1 MYSQG
6 YSDNNGSN
14 ALIKIAL
21 PAVVLFQVVTCF
33 FIPTNYERAGEWI
46 PLFSGFWDMDIVMT
60 AGMKS
65 IIYGIASAVLLL
77 LSLYILNDKL
87 FSSISKS
94 FTTVA
99 VAATLIFCDPMA
111 VYFTSIYPAAICIVW
126 SLYCLLTAQIF
137 LAFFLISL
145 ASMFFAPL
153 ILTIPVVMIITL
165 IVGSDSLRIF
175 LKSIG
180 GTLVPIIYVLSFR
193 YLEFNDVGVFCSQF
207 AEQLTAVNFEFF
219 SKHLADLFMILC
231 IMIVSL
237 HAIIR
242 TLIEQGHN
250 NIAEANGLR
259 LAILSA
265 VLSAAVYFLYSGAG
279 NIPVGILIAPML
291 AVILSNFF
299 TSGYKEQSVR
309 IEIIIL
315 LCSFIV
321 ARLGFFIS

>member
-99 VAATLIFCDPMA
+99 VAATLIFCNPMA

-153 ILTIPVVMIITL
+153 ILTIPNKMMRSCFDDVYLGMNHSKVMLISNSRYNVSVVTSQNQTYGDRADSTILTTSHDVFTSL
-165 IVGSDSLRIF
+165 YKGFSD
-175 LKSIG
+175 
-180 GTLVPIIYVLSFR
+180 T
-193 YLEFNDVGVFCSQF
+193 
-207 AEQLTAVNFEFF
+207 VNFN
-219 SKHLADLFMILC
+219 SVKLNGDY
-231 IMIVSL
+231 S
-237 HAIIR
+237 R
-242 TLIEQGHN
+242 TVEEGG
-250 NIAEANGLR
+250 E
-259 LAILSA
+259 S
-265 VLSAAVYFLYSGAG
+265 
-279 NIPVGILIAPML
+279 
-291 AVILSNFF
+291 
-299 TSGYKEQSVR
+299 E
-309 IEIIIL
+309 
-315 LCSFIV
+315 
-321 ARLGFFIS
+321 